1 MKNSWNLHSMTK
13 NHQKSNK
20 QLHLSIG
27 AQIVFLFKKVK
38 KIIFSLILHASRTSY
53 LLLFWTMRR
62 RAWFFHE
69 NPKKIIKHQIGRWHP
84 NRSNNQQIA
93 LFSQWSQNHF
103 FDKKVKKM
111 KKNHKITMHPKSIK
125 IATNSFIW
133 AHPQWQI
140 FEKITFLFKK
150 RKKPFGCIIALKSK
164 MLSKQSYLLTIWP
177 FPFSEELKIHD
188 CTV

>member
-38 KIIFSLILHASRTSY
+38 KIFFSLILHASRTSY
-53 LLLFWTMRR
+53 LLLFWTMGR

-69 NPKKIIKHQIGRWHP
+69 NPKKSSIKHQIGRWHP

-103 FDKKVKKM
+103 FDEKVKKM
-111 KKNHKITMHPKSIK
+111 KKNHNITMHPKSIK
-125 IATNSFIW
+125 IATKSFIW

-150 RKKPFGCIIALKSK
+150 RKKTLWMYICSQIKNVVQIKLFVGQMA
-164 MLSKQSYLLTIWP
+164 
-177 FPFSEELKIHD
+177 FPVFARVEKPWL
-188 CTV
+188 